1 MRVAFFGSSRF
12 SCLVF
17 SRLMASSHTVA
28 VVVSQP
34 DQPAGRRLE
43 LRPTEMCVDAGRLGL
58 PVLKPQRVRN
68 NPQFRRE
75 LAAHHPEAL
84 LVASFGQLI
93 SPKVLELTEWPLNV
107 HPSLL
112 PELRGASPIRT
123 ALLQGLRLTGCCVMR
138 MTPQLDDGDVL
149 CREELEVG
157 AGWNYE
163 RLETEL
169 GDLGGR
175 LAVAALDA
183 VAAGTAHCEPQDHS
197 QATYC
202 RAHTRQDT
210 WLDWSKSACEL
221 TSFVRA
227 WDPDVGALTTLPD
240 FRPLKIWRAEADEL
254 PTGAAWFGPALS
266 APGTLLAV
274 SKRAFWVSTGE
285 GVLRIDELQLAGRPR
300 VNAASFL
307 AGHRL
312 MPGQVLG
319 HASGIVGGITP

>member
-28 VVVSQP
+28 AVITQP

-43 LRPTEMCVDAGRLGL
+43 LRPTEMCADAEHCGL
-58 PVLKPQRVRN
+58 PVLKPERVRN

-112 PELRGASPIRT
+112 PKLRGASPIRT

-138 MTPQLDDGDVL
+138 MTPQLDNGDVL
-149 CREELEVG
+149 CRGELEVG

-169 GDLGGR
+169 GELGG
-175 LAVAALDA
+175 LLGVAALDA
-183 VAAGTAHCEPQDHS
+183 VAGGTAHCGPQDHS

-202 RAHTRQDT
+202 RAYTRQDT
-210 WLDWSKSACEL
+210 RLDWSRSAAEL
-221 TSFVRA
+221 ASFICA
-227 WDPDVGALTTLPD
+227 WDPDMGALTELPD
-240 FRPLKIWRAEADEL
+240 GGALKIWRAEADAL
-254 PTGAAWFGPALS
+254 QVGAAWKGSPPV
-266 APGTLLAV
+266 PGTVLAV
-274 SKRAFWVSTGE
+274 SKRAFWAGTGE
-285 GVLRIDELQLAGRPR
+285 GVLRVDELQLASKPR

-312 MPGQVLG
+312 TPGQVLG
-319 HASGIVGGITP
+319 RTNKDVRGITP